1 MKIINYED
9 QPNPF
14 VLEDPLF
21 DTFGKLAEAEEL
33 LLVTFGIVV
42 AVVIVDG
49 EGDAIEFVV
58 VGLVCIKLFVFEE
71 TTLGVIETIWFIFVL
86 DGKDKDCVFIIIIAG
101 GAELPIVE
109 DDGLLLRI
117 WLFWDKI
124 WLLIIFWIRDN
135 FSLLY

>member
-1 MKIINYED
+1 MNEN

-14 VLEDPLF
+14 VLVDPLF
-21 DTFGKLAEAEEL
+21 EMFGELAEADEL
-33 LLVTFGIVV
+33 LLVTFDIVV
-42 AVVIVDG
+42 NVVVVVVVFDE

-58 VGLVCIKLFVFEE
+58 VGLVCVKLFVFEE
-71 TTLGVIETIWFIFVL
+71 TTLGVIDTIWFIFVL

-101 GAELPIVE
+101 GAELPIDE
-109 DDGLLLRI
+109 DDELLLRI

>member
-1 MKIINYED
+1 LKIINYEN

-21 DTFGKLAEAEEL
+21 EMFGELAEAEEL

-42 AVVIVDG
+42 AVVVVDE

-71 TTLGVIETIWFIFVL
+71 TTLGAIETI
-86 DGKDKDCVFIIIIAG
+86 
-101 GAELPIVE
+101 
-109 DDGLLLRI
+109 
-117 WLFWDKI
+117 
-124 WLLIIFWIRDN
+124 
-135 FSLLY
+135 

>member
-1 MKIINYED
+1 MKIINYEN

-21 DTFGKLAEAEEL
+21 EMFGELAEAEEL

-42 AVVIVDG
+42 VVDE

-71 TTLGVIETIWFIFVL
+71 TTLGVIETI
-86 DGKDKDCVFIIIIAG
+86 
-101 GAELPIVE
+101 
-109 DDGLLLRI
+109 
-117 WLFWDKI
+117 
-124 WLLIIFWIRDN
+124 
-135 FSLLY
+135 

>member
-1 MKIINYED
+1 MKIINYEN

-21 DTFGKLAEAEEL
+21 EMFGELAEAEEL

-42 AVVIVDG
+42 VVDE

-109 DDGLLLRI
+109 DDELLLRI

-135 FSLLY
+135 FSLL